1 MILTVYQVVSQC
13 RSPNKRGRG
22 IWGAELKYHLMSA
35 KTQCLFEP
43 WKWLGPYLFLFV
55 NALTLYPVNSLR
67 LLFYRL
73 FVGGRFIRGR
83 DKATFRSNN
92 RKHFPFFCQW
102 NTFFITAYFVVAFWF
117 SHKEAL
123 RNRWL
128 FPVYSGIKVSA
139 IESANEILWLEI
151 SLTSTNSTR
160 FSGTKL
166 LIQN

>member
-13 RSPNKRGRG
+13 RSPNKRGRA

-83 DKATFRSNN
+83 DKAI
-92 RKHFPFFCQW
+92 HFSFEQPETLPIFLPVKYLFYNSLFCGC
-102 NTFFITAYFVVAFWF
+102 I
-117 SHKEAL
+117 
-123 RNRWL
+123 
-128 FPVYSGIKVSA
+128 
-139 IESANEILWLEI
+139 
-151 SLTSTNSTR
+151 
-160 FSGTKL
+160 
-166 LIQN
+166 LIQPQRSFKESLAISCIFRHKGVCHWVCERNSVAWNLSHIDQ

>member
-73 FVGGRFIRGR
+73 FVGGRFIRGT
-83 DKATFRSNN
+83 DKATFPSNN
-92 RKHFPFFCQW
+92 RKHFPFFCLW

-128 FPVYSGIKVSA
+128 FPVYLRHKGVCHWVC
-139 IESANEILWLEI
+139 ER
-151 SLTSTNSTR
+151 NSVAWNL
-160 FSGTKL
+160 SH
-166 LIQN
+166 IDQ

>member
-1 MILTVYQVVSQC
+1 MYQVVSRC
-13 RSPNKRGRG
+13 RSPNKRARG

-43 WKWLGPYLFLFV
+43 WKWLGPFLFLFV

-83 DKATFRSNN
+83 DKAI
-92 RKHFPFFCQW
+92 HFPFEQPETLPIFLPVKYL
-102 NTFFITAYFVVAFWF
+102 FITAYFVVAFWF

-128 FPVYSGIKVSA
+128 FPVYSRHKGVCHWVC
-139 IESANEILWLEI
+139 ER
-151 SLTSTNSTR
+151 NSVAWNL
-160 FSGTKL
+160 SH
-166 LIQN
+166 ID